1 MEFRTVNVR
10 HRWLDLHTA
19 AVSAH
24 GEIDAA
30 NAERFGDYVLGLVPH
45 CKFLVVD
52 LSGLKFLGTQGV
64 SALHRIQAELADTAW
79 VIVSSPAVARALR
92 VCDPA
97 GQLLSAGSVEAA
109 LAILR
114 GDHEPGLHLV
124 AR

>member
-1 MEFRTVNVR
+1 MSSITKAQTERPVEFRTVNVR

-64 SALHRIQAELADTAW
+64 SALHRIRP
-79 VIVSSPAVARALR
+79 SSPT
-92 VCDPA
+92 P
-97 GQLLSAGSVEAA
+97 
-109 LAILR
+109 R
-114 GDHEPGLHLV
+114 G
-124 AR
+124 